1 MVTVPLTVP
10 RVDAALETPQDEDWY
25 LLYPQGVRQIG
36 VLATLKTPCSSSDGT
51 VHIDLL
57 DGDGSTLPIV
67 SLRLGYDFTNSKVPL
82 TTATASFTSEIGH
95 RYLLHVTESSC
106 DGVGYSLALAP
117 TGALGRRIA
126 PTQACDA
133 ANVIRRRTSYNL
145 RRLRATRRHAH
156 GARRKKLGAKIQLQS
171 QRLTQARADAARA
184 CARVPLTGYLWE

>member
-1 MVTVPLTVP
+1 
-10 RVDAALETPQDEDWY
+10 
-25 LLYPQGVRQIG
+25 VRQIG
-36 VLATLKTPCSSSDGT
+36 VLATLKTPCASSYGS

-57 DGDGSTLPIV
+57 DGDGSQSPIS
-67 SLRLGYDFTNSKVPL
+67 SLRLGYDFTNGKVSL

-95 RYLLHVTESSC
+95 RYLLHVTQSSC
-106 DGVGYSLALAP
+106 DAVAYSLAIAP

-145 RRLRATRRHAH
+145 TRLRATRRHAH

-184 CARVPLTGYLWE
+184 CARDPLTGYPWE